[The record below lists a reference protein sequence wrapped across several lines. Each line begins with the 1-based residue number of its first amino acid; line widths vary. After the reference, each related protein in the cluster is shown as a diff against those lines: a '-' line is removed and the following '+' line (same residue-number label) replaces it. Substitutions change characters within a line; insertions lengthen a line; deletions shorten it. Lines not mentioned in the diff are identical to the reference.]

1 MRELRNWQPLQIV
14 KGPVNKMTTNE
25 ISEVSVVSRVK
36 KIIIIIKKKREREK
50 KSQLLNPCAL

>member
-50 KSQLLNPCAL
+50 KVSF